1 MYPKR
6 DTRSSRRGWVCVSIA
21 VGAWG
26 AFHWDARAAP
36 AAPAERTQAIVLE
49 VEADPAAREL
59 VGPAL
64 ERSKE
69 ASARAGAAAPPSAT
83 LLEVIALEWA
93 EVARDLLRASSA
105 EKASDRLEQEASALE
120 TESARLRAAVEQ
132 TMARVGR
139 ARQDLQELE
148 KAGSSIGPSG
158 GPAR

>member
-1 MYPKR
+1 MYPPR
-6 DTRSSRRGWVCVSIA
+6 DTRSSRRGWVCVSVA
-21 VGAWG
+21 LGVSS

-36 AAPAERTQAIVLE
+36 ADPAERSKAIVLE

-59 VGPAL
+59 VGPAVQ
-64 ERSKE
+64 RSKD
-69 ASARAGAAAPPSAT
+69 ASARAGSAAPASVA
-83 LLEVIALEWA
+83 LLEAIALEWA

-105 EKASDRLEQEASALE
+105 EKTSDRLEQEASALE

-148 KAGSSIGPSG
+148 TGGASTGPSG